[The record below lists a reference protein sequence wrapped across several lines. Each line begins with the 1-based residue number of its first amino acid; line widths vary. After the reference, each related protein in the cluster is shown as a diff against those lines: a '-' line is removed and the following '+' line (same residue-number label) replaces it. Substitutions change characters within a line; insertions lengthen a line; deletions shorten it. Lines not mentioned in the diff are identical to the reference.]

1 MNDENQ
7 IKKHPGQAGSDD
19 GEQLKRTKV
28 IEINLSP
35 VELKSFKDAW
45 RKTEFNS
52 MAKFARY
59 KLFGG
64 QEHKIDL
71 YWDFKD
77 EERNINKNLLSQLNK
92 LGNNMNQIAKQLNSK
107 PEFLRQEATE
117 LLKSLKSALDEHE
130 RIRQEVMGKNKK

>member
-1 MNDENQ
+1 MNEESQ
-7 IKKHPGQAGSDD
+7 TKIHPGQAGSDD

-28 IEINLSP
+28 IEISLSP
-35 VELKSFKDAW
+35 VELKSFKDEW
-45 RKTEFNS
+45 RKTDFNS

-77 EERNINKNLLSQLNK
+77 EERIINKNLLSQLNK

-130 RIRQEVMGKNKK
+130 QIRQEVMGKNKK

>member
-1 MNDENQ
+1 
-7 IKKHPGQAGSDD
+7 
-19 GEQLKRTKV
+19 
-28 IEINLSP
+28 
-35 VELKSFKDAW
+35 
-45 RKTEFNS
+45 

-71 YWDFKD
+71 YWDLKD

-130 RIRQEVMGKNKK
+130 KIRQEVMGKNKK

>member
-1 MNDENQ
+1 
-7 IKKHPGQAGSDD
+7 
-19 GEQLKRTKV
+19 
-28 IEINLSP
+28 
-35 VELKSFKDAW
+35 
-45 RKTEFNS
+45 

-77 EERNINKNLLSQLNK
+77 EERIISKNLLSQLNK

-117 LLKSLKSALDEHE
+117 LLKVLKSALDEHE
-130 RIRQEVMGKNKK
+130 QIRQEVMGKNKK

>member
-7 IKKHPGQAGSDD
+7 TKKHPGQAGSDD

-35 VELKSFKDAW
+35 FELKNFKDAW
-45 RKTEFNS
+45 RKTDFNS

-71 YWDFKD
+71 YWDLKD

-117 LLKSLKSALDEHE
+117 LLKNLKSALDEHE
-130 RIRQEVMGKNKK
+130 KIRQEVMGKNKK

>member
-1 MNDENQ
+1 MNEENQ
-7 IKKHPGQAGSDD
+7 KKKHPGQAGSDD

-35 VELKSFKDAW
+35 VELKSFKDEW

-71 YWDFKD
+71 P
-77 EERNINKNLLSQLNK
+77 LSH
-92 LGNNMNQIAKQLNSK
+92 NSCRLHRTT
-107 PEFLRQEATE
+107 PTPSTQGR
-117 LLKSLKSALDEHE
+117 
-130 RIRQEVMGKNKK
+130 

>member
-1 MNDENQ
+1 MNEENQ
-7 IKKHPGQAGSDD
+7 KKKHPGQAGFDD

-35 VELKSFKDAW
+35 VELKSFKDEW

-71 YWDFKD
+71 YWDLKD

-130 RIRQEVMGKNKK
+130 KIRQEVMGKNKK

>member
-35 VELKSFKDAW
+35 FELKNFKDAW
-45 RKTEFNS
+45 RKTDFNS
-52 MAKFARY
+52 MAKLARY

-71 YWDFKD
+71 YWDLKD

-130 RIRQEVMGKNKK
+130 QIKQQVMGKNKK

>member
-1 MNDENQ
+1 MSEENQ
-7 IKKHPGQAGSDD
+7 TKKHPGQAGSDD

-28 IEINLSP
+28 IEVNLSP
-35 VELKSFKDAW
+35 LEYNSFKDEW
-45 RKTEFNS
+45 RKTDFNS

-77 EERNINKNLLSQLNK
+77 EERNLNKNLLSQLNK

-130 RIRQEVMGKNKK
+130 KIRQEVMGKNKK

>member
-1 MNDENQ
+1 MSEENQ

-28 IEINLSP
+28 IEVNLSP
-35 VELKSFKDAW
+35 LEYNSFKDEW

-77 EERNINKNLLSQLNK
+77 EERNLNKNLLSQLNK

-117 LLKSLKSALDEHE
+117 LLKSLQSALDQHE
-130 RIRQEVMGKNKK
+130 QIRQEIMNNRKK